1 MNELIYALLL
11 VPLVLILSTAIF
23 GQFSQNVDRSTWS
36 TEANSTFNK
45 ITSQTWQG
53 YNLGS
58 MIPFILIAI
67 AVVGIVL
74 GILGKV

>member
-1 MNELIYALLL
+1 MRELMYALLL
-11 VPLVLILSTAIF
+11 VPLVLILSIAIF
-23 GQFSQNVDRSTWS
+23 GQFTQNVDRSTWS

-45 ITSQTWQG
+45 VTSQTWQG

-67 AVVGIVL
+67 TVVGIVL

>member
-1 MNELIYALLL
+1 MYALLL
-11 VPLVLILSTAIF
+11 VPLVLILSIAIF
-23 GQFSQNVDRSTWS
+23 GQFTQNVDRSTWS

-45 ITSQTWQG
+45 VTSQTWQG

-67 AVVGIVL
+67 TVVGIVL